1 MKSSSRLRCT
11 STRDEMQDQANKS
24 VFETLCA
31 ARPMLKGAR
40 LAGKVIPGFTRKTI
54 LHAGPPIAW
63 QDMPPAMQAAITG
76 GLVFEG
82 LAADLLSARELAASG
97 EIEFGS
103 AHDRQTVGAMAG
115 IVTASMPVFV
125 VEEKASGAKAFAPIN
140 EGLGKALRFGADG
153 PEVLQRLAWIRDEFA
168 PLIDR
173 ALTAHGPIDLAAH
186 VAEALRRG
194 DECHNRNKA
203 ATAQFF
209 REIATDLVATGASV
223 ERVTPAL
230 RFIAGNDHFF
240 LSLSMAH
247 AKAVML
253 TAERGQAGSVVTA
266 IAGNGRQVGIRVT
279 GTGNRWFTAPAE
291 VADIRLFEGHS
302 LDEATP
308 TMGNSYVTEAIG
320 LGAFALAAAPA
331 IAEFIGGRVEDLIAR
346 SARMREI
353 TVGEHPLF
361 VIPSLGFRGV
371 PSGIDVLRVVA
382 TGITPIVNTGV
393 ASRHPGAGQIG
404 AGVQVLPLAPFQA
417 AQEALTRSAEP
428 RPQR

>member
-1 MKSSSRLRCT
+1 MT
-11 STRDEMQDQANKS
+11 DQANTS
-24 VFETLCA
+24 VFETLCS
-31 ARPMLKGAR
+31 ARPMLKSVR
-40 LAGKVIPGFTRKTI
+40 LAGDVIPGFTRKMI

-63 QDMPPAMQAAITG
+63 EDMPTAMKAAIAG

-82 LAADLLSARELAASG
+82 LVDDLESARKLAASG

-103 AHDRQTVGAMAG
+103 AHDHQGVGAMAG

-125 VEEKASGAKAFAPIN
+125 VEENASGAKAFASIN
-140 EGLGKALRFGADG
+140 EGLGKALRFGANG
-153 PEVLQRLAWIRDEFA
+153 PEALQRLAWIRGEFA
-168 PLIDR
+168 PLMDR

-209 REIATDLVATGASV
+209 REIAADLAATGASV
-223 ERVTPAL
+223 ERVTLAL
-230 RFIAGNDHFF
+230 RFIASNDHFF

-253 TAERGQAGSVVTA
+253 TVEQRQIGSVVTA
-266 IAGNGRQVGIRVT
+266 IAGNGRQVGISVS

-291 VADIRLFEGHS
+291 IADIRLFEGHS
-302 LDEATP
+302 IDEATP
-308 TMGNSYVTEAIG
+308 TMGDSYVTEAIG

-346 SARMREI
+346 SARMRGI

-361 VIPSLGFRGV
+361 VIPSLGFRGAWLEEYDRKAAEIRRTTRL
-371 PSGIDVLRVVA
+371 PHE
-382 TGITPIVNTGV
+382 T
-393 ASRHPGAGQIG
+393 ASP
-404 AGVQVLPLAPFQA
+404 
-417 AQEALTRSAEP
+417 
-428 RPQR
+428 